1 MMTSAYG
8 ERLVHLSEMCHLIF
22 LIVRR
27 HRSTIF
33 VRPRNAHISS
43 SPIITGGFSGYS
55 RRVCR
60 RGFLFCG
67 DPNLC
72 APLVLGW
79 SVARVGEV
87 QAYAGSAPTILE
99 HLLYW
104 ISSSM
109 HEPGTYHRPEV
120 GSERVLPSEECPC
133 VVYDVMA
140 KNPRAALALCLLD

>member
-8 ERLVHLSEMCHLIF
+8 ERLVHPSEVYHLTL
-22 LIVRR
+22 LIVR
-27 HRSTIF
+27 HSSTTF
-33 VRPRNAHISS
+33 AWPGNAHISS
-43 SPIITGGFSGYS
+43 LPIITAGFSGYS
-55 RRVCR
+55 QRVCS
-60 RGFLFCG
+60 RGFPFSGGSNTCT
-67 DPNLC
+67 
-72 APLVLGW
+72 PLVLGW

-87 QAYAGSAPTILE
+87 QAYAGNTPTILE

-120 GSERVLPSEECPC
+120 GSERDVPSEECPC

>member
-1 MMTSAYG
+1 MP
-8 ERLVHLSEMCHLIF
+8 IF
-22 LIVRR
+22 RR
-27 HRSTIF
+27 HQLLRL
-33 VRPRNAHISS
+33 
-43 SPIITGGFSGYS
+43 GFRGILKGY
-55 RRVCR
+55 VVED
-60 RGFLFCG
+60 FYPAEILTY
-67 DPNLC
+67 
-72 APLVLGW
+72 ATPLVLGW

-109 HEPGTYHRPEV
+109 HKPGTYHRPEV